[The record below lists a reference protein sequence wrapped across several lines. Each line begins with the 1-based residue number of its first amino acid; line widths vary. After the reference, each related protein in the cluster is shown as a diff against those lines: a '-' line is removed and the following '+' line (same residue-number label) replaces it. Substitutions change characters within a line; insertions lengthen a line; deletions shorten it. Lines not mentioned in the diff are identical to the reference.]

1 MAIQLLS
8 TNAISA
14 RPYWASSGI
23 KLAYSISYSI
33 SGLNVS
39 TNNVNDVIME
49 IEKNFTY
56 YASLEPAY
64 TIEILDTDE
73 SIAVIRGEF
82 LYNNRSWIANYSWVT
97 GVEFFF
103 DPMLPILRDVWYN
116 DWYMP
121 PDLLSDYPLVT
132 LGSHQTRK
140 VEGLR
145 GIYEVSYYHKDTGIR
160 VLQVILYGCSN
171 VTQVS
176 CKISIMALVS
186 ANIVFPRVYTGE
198 VVVEGNRFVVEMVSN
213 STISDFSYTVNE
225 ISFNVSGDPGSQ
237 GFCNVSIPKTL
248 VKPGYIIKVYFD
260 NNPINYELSENSTH
274 YFIYFTYNH
283 SVHRVDIKFEPVETT
298 SSPTQTPIAK
308 PTLKDYTWPIITVVI
323 LVAITVAVF
332 ALSKR
337 RK

>member
-1 MAIQLLS
+1 
-8 TNAISA
+8 
-14 RPYWASSGI
+14 
-23 KLAYSISYSI
+23 
-33 SGLNVS
+33 
-39 TNNVNDVIME
+39 
-49 IEKNFTY
+49 
-56 YASLEPAY
+56 
-64 TIEILDTDE
+64 
-73 SIAVIRGEF
+73 
-82 LYNNRSWIANYSWVT
+82 
-97 GVEFFF
+97 
-103 DPMLPILRDVWYN
+103 
-116 DWYMP
+116 
-121 PDLLSDYPLVT
+121 
-132 LGSHQTRK
+132 
-140 VEGLR
+140 
-145 GIYEVSYYHKDTGIR
+145 
-160 VLQVILYGCSN
+160 
-171 VTQVS
+171 
-176 CKISIMALVS
+176 MALVS
-186 ANIVFPRVYTGE
+186 ANIAFLRVYTGE

-225 ISFNVSGDPGSQ
+225 ISFNVSGDPASQ